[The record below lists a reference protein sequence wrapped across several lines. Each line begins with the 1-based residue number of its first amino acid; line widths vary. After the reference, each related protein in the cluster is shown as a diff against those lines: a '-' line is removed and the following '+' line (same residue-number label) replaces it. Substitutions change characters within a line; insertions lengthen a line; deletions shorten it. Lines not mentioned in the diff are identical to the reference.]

1 MPPENARSPTLHH
14 CTNAVF
20 FTCRSCGQAPQKI
33 ASPSPAPP
41 MHPPRRTSIL
51 PSGMNKENTTAGAA
65 RKPIRSLDLGKAPTG
80 AVQACV

>member
-1 MPPENARSPTLHH
+1 MPFMRAGAAKNRLAKPRAR
-14 CTNAVF
+14 
-20 FTCRSCGQAPQKI
+20 
-33 ASPSPAPP
+33 